1 MDKHNISVVVWY
13 EGTECVIEDD
23 GCLGYLVPPRVTL
36 KVRIPPSEFLW
47 GFTVDGK
54 KNVQLKRDLA
64 SEMKTPME
72 GRLYTARIEVKR
84 ANPYLDSGVARGICH
99 TEYPANNMRLLELS
113 PDGRGS
119 IYEIAVVSQNGIF
132 FLTRQTTWRFGL
144 FRENGHVACPYFRE
158 EVRRWLQLEELIQ
171 RIFPA
176 EWVDALAPAQDYQ
189 LDDPANESLREYTG
203 RVSWYN
209 LAQGIGAV
217 ETAQGAA
224 RIHWTQV
231 PPRPRFR
238 YLGAGEKVAFQRLR
252 EPKETKLRRS
262 AYLFEVEGVLLS

>member
-1 MDKHNISVVVWY
+1 MDERNIAVAVWY

-47 GFTVDGK
+47 GFVVDGK

-64 SEMKTPME
+64 PEMKTSME
-72 GRLYTARIEVKR
+72 GRMYSTRIDVKR

-99 TEYPANNMRLLELS
+99 TEYPVNNMRLLELS
-113 PDGRGS
+113 PDGQGS
-119 IYEIAVVSQNGIF
+119 IYEIAIVSQGGMF
-132 FLTRQTTWRFGL
+132 FLTGQTTWRFGL
-144 FRENGHVACPYFRE
+144 FREDDHVACPYFRE
-158 EVRRWLQLEELIQ
+158 EVRRWPQFEDFVQ
-171 RIFPA
+171 RIFPP
-176 EWVDALAPAQDYQ
+176 EWIGALAIVWDYQ
-189 LDDPANESLREYTG
+189 PDDPPSEPLQEYTG

-224 RIHWTQV
+224 RVHWTQV
-231 PPRPRFR
+231 PPRPRLR
-238 YLGAGEKVAFQRLR
+238 YLVPGETIAFQRLCK
-252 EPKETKLRRS
+252 PKETKLRRS
-262 AYLFEVEGVLLS
+262 AYTFEVEGVLLS